1 MGLKYPV
8 KTNRPK
14 CLYRFDSLRKL
25 IDCVFFTTGSQV
37 LSLSGSQSGRRFTFH
52 DTEIRV
58 VFTTDTS
65 VTHPGFSINY
75 GAVGKCVCLS
85 VCTCVCVCLSICV
98 FVYLSVYLVCLTVRF
113 CLFVCFCLYISL
125 SVQLSV
131 CLSFFVKNILHLDN
145 PRSYS

>member
-85 VCTCVCVCLSICV
+85 VCTCVCVCLSNLCV
-98 FVYLSVYLVCLTVRF
+98 CLSVCLFGLSNCPFLFVCLFLSVYQSVCPA
-113 CLFVCFCLYISL
+113 
-125 SVQLSV
+125 V
-131 CLSFFVKNILHLDN
+131 CLSFFLC
-145 PRSYS
+145 